1 MSRRKKNKR
10 PVPWLLWPFYAMF
23 WLVSFILELT
33 GRLVAAVLGLVFM
46 VVGAILTVT
55 VIGAVVGIPLM
66 LFGFMLMLRSIF

>member
-1 MSRRKKNKR
+1 
-10 PVPWLLWPFYAMF
+10 MF

-33 GRLVAAVLGLVFM
+33 GRLVAGVLGLVFM

-55 VIGAVVGIPLM
+55 IIGAVVGIPLM